1 MKQYTYIIN
10 GKEYKVAVNSV
21 EGDTALVTVN
31 GKEYSVKNATPD
43 APAFQ
48 APATPAVQ
56 TAAPQTAAPAAQA
69 PAAPAKPAGEGKTV
83 NSPLP
88 GVIIS
93 VNVKEGDTV
102 KAGDTLAVLEAMKM
116 ENSIEAEFPGTVTK
130 VHVKQGDSVL
140 EGVAI
145 VSIA

>member
-10 GKEYKVAVNSV
+10 GKEYKVTVNSV
-21 EGDTALVTVN
+21 DGDNALVTVN

-43 APAFQ
+43 SPAFQ
-48 APATPAVQ
+48 APAAPASQVQAEQTSAPAVQ
-56 TAAPQTAAPAAQA
+56 AT
-69 PAAPAKPAGEGKTV
+69 PAKPTSEAKAV
-83 NSPLP
+83 NAPLP

-93 VNVKEGDTV
+93 VNVKEGDQV

-116 ENSIEAEFPGTVTK
+116 ENSIEAEFAGTVTK
-130 VHVKQGDSVL
+130 IHVKPGDSVL

>member
-1 MKQYTYIIN
+1 MKEYTYIIN

-31 GKEYSVKNATPD
+31 GKEYSVKNASPD

-48 APATPAVQ
+48 APAAPAATPQAPAPS
-56 TAAPQTAAPAAQA
+56 AASNQAPAAQA
-69 PAAPAKPAGEGKTV
+69 SGESKAV
-83 NSPLP
+83 NAPLP

-130 VHVKQGDSVL
+130 VHVKPGDSVL